1 MFTGLVEAV
10 GCLKRRERRGPG
22 FELWI
27 EAPFTEYSLGESIA
41 VAGACLTVTR
51 FGQGGF
57 AADVSQET
65 AALTR
70 LGALPL
76 GARVN
81 LERSLQVGARLG
93 GHWVSGHVDGTA
105 ELSSQTR
112 AGEAISHAFRAPPE
126 LMRFIAAKGSVTL
139 DGVSLTV
146 NRLLGPPA
154 FEGQARG
161 PAPTGPTG
169 LSQEALPDGFE
180 VMLIP
185 HTLQVTT
192 LGELVPGARVNLEVD
207 LLARYAVRYLAGA
220 WPRGD
225 HEAASESDTAA
236 RDAHLRGVLA
246 SAGFKL

>member
-1 MFTGLVEAV
+1 MRWVPRWAVLWGGMFTGLVEAI

-22 FELWI
+22 FELWV
-27 EAPFTEYSLGESIA
+27 EAPFGEYSLGESIA

-51 FGQGGF
+51 FEQGGF

-105 ELSSQTR
+105 ELLSQNR

-146 NRLLGPPA
+146 NRLLGP
-154 FEGQARG
+154 
-161 PAPTGPTG
+161 
-169 LSQEALPDGFE
+169 EALPSGFE

-192 LGELVPGARVNLEVD
+192 LGELSPGAHVNLEVD

-220 WPRGD
+220 WPQG
-225 HEAASESDTAA
+225 ESDTAA